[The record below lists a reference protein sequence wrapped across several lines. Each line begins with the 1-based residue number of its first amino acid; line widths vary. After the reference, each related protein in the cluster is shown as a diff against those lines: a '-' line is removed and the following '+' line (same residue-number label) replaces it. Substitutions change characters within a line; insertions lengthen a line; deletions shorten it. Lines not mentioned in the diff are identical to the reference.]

1 VELADRD
8 RARLDLERTWWLD
21 GDAGGADDGPGAK
34 VSKSAV
40 IRRRLALSPS
50 RYYRLLQAVLDNPAA
65 MAYDPL
71 VVRRIRRER
80 LARRRARLEGSW
92 VSTPPRR

>member
-1 VELADRD
+1 MELADRE
-8 RARLDLERTWWLD
+8 REILDFERTWWHD
-21 GDAGGADDGPGAK
+21 IDAGASEDGQPAK
-34 VSKSAV
+34 TSKSAV
-40 IRRRLALSPS
+40 IKHRLALSPS